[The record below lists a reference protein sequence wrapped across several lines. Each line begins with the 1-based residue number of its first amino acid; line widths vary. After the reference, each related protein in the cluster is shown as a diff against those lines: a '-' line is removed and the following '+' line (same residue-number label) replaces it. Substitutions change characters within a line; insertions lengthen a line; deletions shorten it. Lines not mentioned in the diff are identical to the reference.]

1 MRHATSRELFAYW
14 NRIRGS
20 EPAPR
25 RSDIEPGDIRR
36 VLPDTFILEVIAA
49 GNQRVRLAGTR
60 MCSLYGREIKGSN
73 FLDLW
78 SDADRATIAGA
89 AERVSEDAAGVVIEV
104 DLVSARD
111 RTAACEFLLLPL
123 RHGVGSHDRILG
135 SCALHRRPY
144 WFGTDPIAR
153 QSVSGVQLVEPGRLP
168 AAFASGDGNRFVT
181 LPPTFFRTGEGRR
194 HGHLYVVDGGK
205 R

>member
-36 VLPDTFILEVIAA
+36 VLPDTFILEVIAP

-60 MCSLYGREIKGSN
+60 MCALYGREIKGGN

-78 SDADRATIAGA
+78 SDEDRASIAGA
-89 AERVSEDAAGVVIEV
+89 AERVAEEGAGVVIEV
-104 DLVSARD
+104 ELVSARD
-111 RTAACEFLLLPL
+111 RTVGCEFLLLPL
-123 RHGVGSHDRILG
+123 RHGPASHDRILG
-135 SCALHRRPY
+135 SCAVHRRPY
-144 WFGTDPIAR
+144 WFGTDRIVR
-153 QSVSGVQLVEPGRLP
+153 QSIAGLQLVEPGRSP
-168 AAFASGDGNRFVT
+168 AALGPDGNRFVT
-181 LPPTFFRTGEGRR
+181 LPPTFFAGVAGRR

>member
-20 EPAPR
+20 DAAPR
-25 RSDIEPGDIRR
+25 RTDIEPGDIRR

-60 MCSLYGREIKGSN
+60 MCSLYGREIKGGN

-78 SDADRATIAGA
+78 SPEHRITVAGA
-89 AERVSEDAAGVVIEV
+89 AERVVEDATGVVLEAE
-104 DLVSARD
+104 LVSMRG
-111 RTAACEFLLLPL
+111 RSVSCEFLLLPL
-123 RHGVGSHDRILG
+123 RHGVGTHDRILG
-135 SCALHRRPY
+135 SCAVHRRPY

-153 QSVSGVQLVEPGRLP
+153 QSVGAVQLIGPGRHP
-168 AAFASGDGNRFVT
+168 AASDGNRFVT
-181 LPPTFFRTGEGRR
+181 LPPSFLLAGGRR

-205 R
+205 S